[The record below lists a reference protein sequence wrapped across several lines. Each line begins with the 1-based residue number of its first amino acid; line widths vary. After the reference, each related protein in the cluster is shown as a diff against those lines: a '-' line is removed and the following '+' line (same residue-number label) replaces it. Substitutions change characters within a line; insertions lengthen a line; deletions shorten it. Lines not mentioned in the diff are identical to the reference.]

1 MGSKVA
7 PFFDFIAA
15 TTRSVVHAGKGSVR
29 CARCVFTG
37 RSAPALYRP
46 PERFPR
52 GRAARVSGKHSHEP
66 GVDVSQ
72 KRQETQAED

>member
-15 TTRSVVHAGKGSVR
+15 TTRSVVHAGKGS
-29 CARCVFTG
+29 ARCVFTG

-46 PERFPR
+46 PERLLR
-52 GRAARVSGKHSHEP
+52 GRTASVSGKH
-66 GVDVSQ
+66 
-72 KRQETQAED
+72 